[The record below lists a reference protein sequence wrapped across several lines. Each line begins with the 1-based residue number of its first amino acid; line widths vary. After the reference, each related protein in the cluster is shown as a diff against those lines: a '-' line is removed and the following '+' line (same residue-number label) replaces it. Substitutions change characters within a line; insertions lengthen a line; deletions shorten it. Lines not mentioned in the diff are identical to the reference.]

1 MVLSISFILY
11 TFINKNTSVKK
22 TCPLTSIYLFYHL
35 LCQYEKKDIYFIIL
49 VVIQI
54 ILTVFFYCHLNHL
67 FFNLF

>member
-1 MVLSISFILY
+1 MVLSISFILS

-54 ILTVFFYCHLNHL
+54 ILTVFFLL
-67 FFNLF
+67 SFESFVF